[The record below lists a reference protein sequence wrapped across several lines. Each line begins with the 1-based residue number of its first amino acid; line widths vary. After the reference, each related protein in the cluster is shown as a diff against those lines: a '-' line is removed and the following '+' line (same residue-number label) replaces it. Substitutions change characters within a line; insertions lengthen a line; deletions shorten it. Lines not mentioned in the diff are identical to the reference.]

1 MVPEEIQRL
10 LGLRAGDREVV
21 GGLSTGAGGGA
32 DQDED
37 DDRAGEAA
45 LPVLGESPGDAR
57 QER

>member
-1 MVPEEIQRL
+1 MIPEQVQRL
-10 LGLRAGDREVV
+10 LGLRSGDREVV